1 MLPLQVNLRSSMKLL
16 DIGEVAAQSG
26 IKPSALRYYEEAGLI
41 SSVSRHGMRRQFPPE
56 VLLQLKLVAMGKSA
70 GFSLDE
76 IAGMFGVNGLPDL
89 PRDVL
94 HQKADAIDRQIH
106 ELTALRDTLRHV
118 ADCPAPSH
126 MECPT
131 FRRLIN
137 VAGKREKIERPKRG
151 RSSP

>member
-1 MLPLQVNLRSSMKLL
+1 MKLL

>member
-1 MLPLQVNLRSSMKLL
+1 MKFL
-16 DIGEVAAQSG
+16 DIGEVSAESG
-26 IKPSALRYYEEAGLI
+26 IRPSALRYYEQAGLI
-41 SSVSRHGMRRQFPPE
+41 SSVSRHGLRRQFPPE
-56 VLLQLKLVAMGKSA
+56 VLLQLKLIAMGKAA

-76 IAGMFGVNGLPDL
+76 IAGMFGRNGMPDL

-94 HQKADAIDRQIH
+94 HQKADGIDRQIQ

-131 FRRLIN
+131 FRRLVD
-137 VAGKREKIERPKRG
+137 VAGKRGAKRRNPKNSKMRPR
-151 RSSP
+151 P

>member
-1 MLPLQVNLRSSMKLL
+1 MKLL

-56 VLLQLKLVAMGKSA
+56 VVLQLKLVAMGKSA
-70 GFSLDE
+70 GFSLVE

-131 FRRLIN
+131 FRRLVN